1 MEDVEHL
8 RATERELKKY
18 AEEDEEDY
26 DDVFTGAVPS
36 ERKNRKHAETVYSRY
51 ELIFAFIFKSLSRR
65 LMKS

>member
-26 DDVFTGAVPS
+26 DDVFTGAES
-36 ERKNRKHAETVYSRY
+36 AERKNRKHMESDYRG
-51 ELIFAFIFKSLSRR
+51 LR
-65 LMKS
+65 

>member
-26 DDVFTGAVPS
+26 DDVFAGAVPS